1 VKKASG
7 IHWDIVYRKRKSE
20 AQYVSIAMEAKEYG
34 IPVPL
39 NDRILEMIAEIEDGK
54 RQLSMHNITELTEDA
69 ERLGLSL
76 PLDR

>member
-1 VKKASG
+1 
-7 IHWDIVYRKRKSE
+7 
-20 AQYVSIAMEAKEYG
+20 MEAKEYG

-54 RQLSMHNITELTEDA
+54 RQLGMDNITELTEDA